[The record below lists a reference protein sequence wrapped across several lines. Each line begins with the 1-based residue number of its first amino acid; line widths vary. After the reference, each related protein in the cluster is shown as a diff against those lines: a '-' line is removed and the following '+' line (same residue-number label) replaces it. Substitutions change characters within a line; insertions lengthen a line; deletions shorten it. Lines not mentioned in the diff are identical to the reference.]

1 MKIKT
6 EDMKRF
12 AKILKTIPFYNCS
25 EYVVFIPIDSQI
37 KKEQFELDGEPVILF
52 EDKSNKPSYSKYV
65 MPGFIMDSPTEGKN
79 SDISFGYVT
88 TEYSVPFNMEEYI
101 YLQDYKVNLK
111 KEDRSLLYG
120 TDYLLVPKTA
130 ILLNLPWDR

>member
-65 MPGFIMDSPTEGKN
+65 MPGFIMDSPTEDKN

-130 ILLNLPWDR
+130 ILLNLPWGR